1 MPPHFGEAPSLTA
14 FQALTC
20 LSMAQVKALIFDVF
34 GTLVDWRTGV
44 AAEAGRMF
52 GAKGIAID
60 PFDFADQWRGE
71 YQPAMRRIREGA
83 RGYVPLDILHR
94 ENLDIVL
101 EKNAISARFDAAE
114 RETLNH
120 AWEKLPA
127 WPDVPDAL
135 AALKERF
142 ITAPCSNGSIAMMVR
157 LARFAGLSW
166 DAILGADIAR
176 DYKPKP
182 QTYLASVAALGLAPD
197 AVMMVAA
204 HNDDLQAAQDC
215 GLKTAFIA
223 RPHEYGPDANVE
235 ITPTGDWN
243 CAATDLGYLADI
255 LMA

>member
-1 MPPHFGEAPSLTA
+1 
-14 FQALTC
+14 
-20 LSMAQVKALIFDVF
+20 MAQVKALIFDVF

-52 GAKGIAID
+52 GAKGLAID
-60 PFDFADQWRGE
+60 PYDFADQWRAQ
-71 YQPAMRRIREGA
+71 YQPAMSRVREGG

-101 EKNAISARFDAAE
+101 ENNAISARFDETE
-114 RETLNH
+114 RDLLTH

-127 WPDVPDAL
+127 WPEVPPAL

-142 ITAPCSNGSIAMMVR
+142 IIAPCSNGSIALMLR
-157 LARFAGLSW
+157 LARFADLPW
-166 DAILGADIAR
+166 DAIVGADIAR

-182 QTYLASVAALGLAPD
+182 QAYLASVAALGLAPES
-197 AVMMVAA
+197 VMMVAA
-204 HNDDLQAAQDC
+204 HDDDLEAVQAC

-223 RPHEYGPDANVE
+223 RPHEFGEDANVE
-235 ITPTGDWN
+235 IAPRAQRS
-243 CAATDLGYLADI
+243 CVASDLQNLADI